1 MPRIRQ
7 QYPQNYGASGNI
19 HTDFENIV
27 RYLNAAELGD
37 NTVGELLSKLFDA
50 EGVFDG
56 PIEMRLNT
64 STGLEYRI
72 GEYRSAEEGWKL
84 LATISSIRGPAGQN
98 LGQIDGPLFFNRV
111 DNIVTGSP
119 QSAFAYSFD
128 PSGEAIMVMKN
139 GLLLRGTGVSPD
151 YTYNSGTGILTLA
164 SAAAVT
170 NVVTI
175 ITIRASAVSNFR
187 RLDYIA
193 PSATAV
199 VPFVFEDSE
208 RLLVY
213 RNGILQREGGSYD
226 YVKSAAT
233 DTITFLTPLNT
244 SDVATVMTVENQAQV
259 AVAGLMLEDEYTN
272 GNGFI
277 NYSKLVIADGAIAQA
292 KVTGLATALTSKAK
306 ITVSATAPV
315 SPASGDLWLDT
326 SIVPNVLKFYQ
337 GTQWLSASPS
347 SAVPNF
353 TTSNSNQYLRVNGT
367 GTLLEFGSIDFSSLV
382 PKTFMAAANGVASL
396 DSLGKLP
403 IAQLPAIFS
412 TNTMSV
418 TVAGT
423 VTAATLRTTVG
434 IYKQKIRIDG
444 LSGIMSSGTCT
455 IQLAVDG
462 VATGATFAMS
472 TTRSNQTFTPIEV
485 DATTVGRL
493 IQIIVTSPAS
503 TPANLDV
510 IISYATVTV

>member
-1 MPRIRQ
+1 MARLRQ
-7 QYPQNYGASGNI
+7 QYPQNYGASGNV
-19 HTDFENIV
+19 HADFENIV

-37 NTVGELLSKLFDA
+37 YTVGELLAKLFD
-50 EGVFDG
+50 ENGVFDG
-56 PIEMRLNT
+56 PIEMRLNA

-84 LATISSIRGPAGQN
+84 LAAIDTIRGPAGQN
-98 LGQIDGPLFFNRV
+98 LGQIDGPFFFNRA
-111 DNIVTGSP
+111 DNVVSGVAT
-119 QSAFAYSFD
+119 ATFNYSFD
-128 PSGEAIMVMKN
+128 PTGEDIMVMKN

-151 YTYNSGTGILTLA
+151 YTYNAGTGVLTLA
-164 SAAAVT
+164 VAADVGNT
-170 NVVTI
+170 VTI
-175 ITIRASAVSNFR
+175 ITIRASAVSNYR

-193 PSATAV
+193 SGTVAV
-199 VPFVFEDSE
+199 VPFAFTDTE

-213 RNGILQREGGSYD
+213 RNGILQREGALYD

-233 DTITFLTPLNT
+233 DTITFLTPLANA
-244 SDVATVMTVENQAQV
+244 DVATIMTVENQAQV

-272 GNGFI
+272 GNGSI
-277 NYSKLVIADGAIAQA
+277 LYSKLVVADNEIAQA
-292 KVTGLATALTSKAK
+292 KVNGLASALTSKAK
-306 ITVSATAPV
+306 ITVASSAPGT
-315 SPASGDLWLDT
+315 PASGDLWLDT
-326 SIVPNVLKFYQ
+326 SVVPNVLKFYQ
-337 GTQWLSASPS
+337 GTQWLSASPN

-382 PKTFMAAANGVASL
+382 PKTYMAAANGVASL
-396 DSLGKLP
+396 DSAGKLP
-403 IAQLPAIFS
+403 TAQLPSIYS

-418 TVAGT
+418 TAIGT

-434 IYKQKIRIDG
+434 VYKQKIRIDG
-444 LSGIMSSGTCT
+444 ISAIMGTGTCT

-462 VATGATFAMS
+462 VATGATYAVT
-472 TTRSNQTFTPIEV
+472 TTRSNQTFSPIEV

-503 TPANLDV
+503 TPTNLDV